1 MKNTF
6 IFCFIA
12 FSLSSFFA
20 QQQIANSNME
30 EWDNIGAATE
40 EPTNWNGFKSASG
53 GLSAFA
59 IFCNLPQ
66 YVPESYK
73 RFLENRIREQ
83 FDFEGVPVKIFFR
96 KK

>member
-1 MKNTF
+1 M
-6 IFCFIA
+6 FCK
-12 FSLSSFFA
+12 L
-20 QQQIANSNME
+20 
-30 EWDNIGAATE
+30 DNLFEARE
-40 EPTNWNGFKSASG
+40 LLTNWIKSFCNCFKYIKIKYVQQLPTHSP
-53 GLSAFA
+53 AFA

-73 RFLENRIREQ
+73 RFLENRLREQ